1 MDEKSNFD
9 NIEEN
14 KSAQEPVF
22 AEQTA
27 KESKADVSNSA
38 EKAEPCTAENKAESA
53 APPPPPRQ
61 NGRFG
66 TGVPPHNAQNPYGA
80 PRMAGACPPPQYP
93 HGAPYNPYATMTYGQ
108 YMASQPK
115 KKKRTWLIVLLS
127 VIGALFFFALVVG
140 IIVSSSETNSLSGV
154 PSLDREYVAVLYI
167 DAEIAGDYK
176 YTQTYGSYSSY
187 NQVFLIDTING
198 LALDE
203 NNVGIMLYIDSPGGE
218 IIATD
223 ELSRTIESYK
233 QTTGRPVYAYFHATA
248 ASGAYW
254 IGATA
259 DKIIANK
266 YCTTGSIGVTY
277 GVHLDISELLKK
289 LGITATTIASGENK
303 SMGSMYEPMTDEQ
316 KAILKEQID
325 EMYETFVSHV
335 SVNRDMSVAEVKAI
349 ADGRTMLASKAL
361 ECGLIDAIGYFED
374 AQAVMTEDCGFGSDM
389 LFYDCVNPNVSS
401 SLSLYSLIEA
411 EENEGLTEEEALSA
425 LIKEIEENRRFM
437 VKYGE

>member
-9 NIEEN
+9 NIEES
-14 KSAQEPVF
+14 KSAQEPVS

-27 KESKADVSNSA
+27 KGTEADVSNPA
-38 EKAEPCTAENKAESA
+38 EKAEPCAAENKAESA

-61 NGRFG
+61 NGSFG
-66 TGVPPHNAQNPYGA
+66 TGAPPRIPQNPYGA
-80 PRMAGACPPPQYP
+80 PRTAGAYPPPQYP
-93 HGAPYNPYATMTYGQ
+93 YGTPYNPYATMTYGQ

-127 VIGALFFFALVVG
+127 VIGFLMFVAFVAA
-140 IIVSSSETNSLSGV
+140 IIISGSETGNASGV
-154 PSLDREYVAVLYI
+154 PSLDEPYVAVIYI
-167 DAEIAGDYK
+167 DGEIAGDYK
-176 YTQTYGSYSSY
+176 YTQTYGSYGAY

-203 NNVGIMLYIDSPGGE
+203 NNAGIMLYIDSPGGE

-223 ELSRTIESYK
+223 ELRRTIESYK
-233 QTTGRPVYAYFHATA
+233 ETTGRPVYAYFHATA

-303 SMGSMYEPMTDEQ
+303 GMGSMYEPMTDEQ
-316 KAILKEQID
+316 KAIFKEQID

-335 SVNRDMSVAEVKAI
+335 AVNRGLSVAEVKAI

-361 ECGLIDAIGYFED
+361 ECGLVDAIGYFED
-374 AQAVMTEDCGFGSDM
+374 AKAEMIADCGFGSDM
-389 LFYDCVNPNVSS
+389 VFYDCVNPNISS

-411 EENEGLTEEEALSA
+411 EENEGLTEQEALSA
-425 LIKEIEENRRFM
+425 LIKEIEESRRFM
-437 VKYGE
+437 VKFE